1 MLSLSLNLL
10 AVNSP
15 TVKGGTPSLLLF
27 HLSLIVDGFILLQKQ
42 CRYLKWSAINCDY
55 NGCVLPKRWYFI
67 SSSLLQHSL
76 NLRSCKSGYYKS
88 DQTTAEES
96 IGLREEWPLL
106 SEQAVSRCSSTHR
119 HTLHTALKSQKFLFP
134 EIAVH
139 AKIHGCRK

>member
-15 TVKGGTPSLLLF
+15 TVKGGTPSAPLPTKLDCWWVHPF
-27 HLSLIVDGFILLQKQ
+27 TKTVW
-42 CRYLKWSAINCDY
+42 YLKWSVINCDY

-96 IGLREEWPLL
+96 TGLREEWPLL
-106 SEQAVSRCSSTHR
+106 SEQAVSRCSFTHR
-119 HTLHTALKSQKFLFP
+119 HRLHTALKSQKFLFP

-139 AKIHGCRK
+139 AKIRGCRK